1 MTSRMRLS
9 AGALA
14 ALMLLTSFGTPAAN
28 AAEKRLRFARGHA
41 SAVVR
46 GVGDADYVFRASA
59 GQKLVVILT
68 APADTVF
75 SLQSPGGTNMAGEGG
90 NGRAEFQLD
99 EAGDYHLSVFSRSG
113 KRRRYRLSVS
123 IL

>member
-1 MTSRMRLS
+1 MTSRTRLG
-9 AGALA
+9 AAALA
-14 ALMLLTSFGTPAAN
+14 ALMLLTAFGAPATN
-28 AAEKRLRFARGHA
+28 AAEPRLRFARGHA

-46 GVGDADYVFRASA
+46 GVGDADYVFRAST

-75 SLQSPGGTNMAGEGG
+75 SLQSPNGTNMAGEGG
-90 NGRAEFQLD
+90 NGRAEFQS
-99 EAGDYHLSVFSRSG
+99 EETGDYHLSVFSRSG
-113 KRRRYRLSVS
+113 RRRRYRLSVS

>member
-1 MTSRMRLS
+1 MRLL

-14 ALMLLTSFGTPAAN
+14 ALMLTTFGVSGAS

-46 GVGDADYVFRASA
+46 GVGDADYVFRANAS
-59 GQKLVVILT
+59 QKLVVILT
-68 APADTVF
+68 ASADMVF
-75 SLQSPGGTNMAGEGG
+75 SLQSPNGTNMAGEGG
-90 NGRAEFQLD
+90 NGRAEFQL
-99 EAGDYHLSVFSRSG
+99 EETGDYHLSVFSRSG

>member
-14 ALMLLTSFGTPAAN
+14 ALMLLTAFGTPSAN
-28 AAEKRLRFARGHA
+28 AAEKRLRFSRGHA
-41 SAVVR
+41 STVVR
-46 GVGDADYVFRASA
+46 GVGGADYVFRAKT

-68 APADTVF
+68 APGDTVF
-75 SLQSPGGTNMAGEGG
+75 SLQSPNGTNMAGEGG
-90 NGRAEFQLD
+90 NGRAEFQL
-99 EAGDYHLSVFSRSG
+99 EETGDYHLSVFSRSG